1 MSTGTA
7 GTQYEDASQCE
18 GARQSSHEA
27 EVGLPLK
34 DESGWISA

>member
-1 MSTGTA
+1 MKMH
-7 GTQYEDASQCE
+7 QCE
-18 GARQSSHEA
+18 GARKSSQEA